1 MIGSY
6 ALVLA
11 TAAGVT
17 WVLVPLAM
25 RLARRLGAVV
35 APGDRHIHTRPTPTM
50 GGLAMFVG
58 MLAGLGVA
66 SSLDQFHTVFES
78 PANVIGVVAAATVMF
93 GSGLI
98 DDLRDVSA
106 PAKVAG
112 MVLSGSILLLSG
124 NSIVNVP
131 LPFFGFT
138 VLTQDLAALV
148 TVIWVVGI
156 ANAVNL
162 IDGLDGLATGLMV
175 IASGSFLLYAIR
187 LDQAGALFTG
197 NIGPL
202 LLVIILGMCLGFLPW
217 NFHPAKVFMGD
228 SGALLLGL
236 LMASSTIAVGGQS
249 DDSFTGQSWFFFAPL
264 VIPLVI
270 LGIPVLDVIFAVL
283 RRATRRSGL
292 ANADKDHLHHR
303 LLRLGHGYRQTVVIL
318 WLWTGLLSAFA
329 LYPAWS
335 GKGIAMI
342 PIAVAALV
350 LLLFTMLAPWF
361 GRRNVDGASVAEEPP
376 VVVDVTGAPAARDH
390 DVPA

>member
-1 MIGSY
+1 MIRSY
-6 ALVLA
+6 AIVLL
-11 TAAGVT
+11 TVAGVT
-17 WVLVPLAM
+17 CALIPLAM
-25 RLARRLGAVV
+25 RLARRFGAVV
-35 APGDRHIHTRPTPTM
+35 SPGDRHIHTSPTPTL
-50 GGLAMFVG
+50 GGAAMFVG
-58 MLAGLGVA
+58 LLAGLGVA
-66 SSLDQFHTVFES
+66 ALMGQFRTVFES
-78 PANVIGVVAAATVMF
+78 PANVVGVVAAATVMF

-106 PAKVAG
+106 PAKLAG
-112 MVLSGSILLLSG
+112 MVLSGSILTLSG
-124 NSIVNVP
+124 VSIVNVP
-131 LPFFGFT
+131 LPLIGFT
-138 VLTQDLAALV
+138 VLSQDLAALV
-148 TVIWVVGI
+148 SVLWVVGI

-162 IDGLDGLATGLMV
+162 IDGLDGLAAGLMA
-175 IASGSFLLYAIR
+175 IASGAFLLYSIR

-264 VIPLVI
+264 VIPLLI
-270 LGIPVLDVIFAVL
+270 LGVPLLDAVFAVL
-283 RRATRRSGL
+283 RRTTRRSGF

-303 LLRLGHGYRQTVVIL
+303 LLRLGHGYRQSVVIL

-329 LYPAWS
+329 LYPAFY
-335 GKGIAMI
+335 GNGIAMI
-342 PIAVAALV
+342 PIAGAAV
-350 LLLFTMLAPWF
+350 LLLIFTMLGPWY
-361 GRRNVDGASVAEEPP
+361 RRRSGSMARPKVPD
-376 VVVDVTGAPAARDH
+376 VVVDVTSATANEDH